1 MKVKAITFGKTI
13 NIGNYQSVKVE
24 ITVEAE
30 NDEKAI
36 DIYEKSKIIY
46 CQKRTGN
53 FNQIIKF

>member
-30 NDEKAI
+30 DNEKEI
-36 DIYEKSKIIY
+36 DIYEKAKLFIA
-46 CQKRTGN
+46 KREQEILT
-53 FNQIIKF
+53 K